1 MPYQNNQIFLII
13 SIDKKLRKDHIY
25 EKTECT
31 TILVGKKATIDGST
45 MIARSEDGG
54 RTIVPEKFEVITP
67 DKQPKHYES
76 VISHQKIDDAD
87 LPSNPLRYTSAP
99 DASGENGIWAAAGI
113 NADNIAMTATETI
126 TTNSRIQG
134 IDPLLEKDGLGEEDF
149 VTLTLPYIHSAKEG
163 VERVGYLLEKYGTYE
178 MNGMAFSDKNE
189 IWYLETIGGHHWA
202 ARRIPDDAYV
212 IAPNRLNIDE
222 FHFDS
227 EDFMFSDDLKDLIE
241 EYHLNPDK
249 DGYNLRHIF
258 GSSTIKDAHYNNP
271 RAWFVH
277 RYFDPEFDGNPGDQD
292 QPFITYAKKQIS
304 IEDIKFIES
313 SHYQDTPFDAYGD
326 MGTEA
331 QKKTFRPIGIN
342 RNFETHILQIRNHV
356 PEGIAG
362 VQWLAFGPNTFNS
375 MVPFYTNIT
384 TTPAS
389 FQTGPKFDLNKIF
402 WLNKLTAQL
411 GDTNFRV
418 YGELE
423 ADFEQKSLA
432 QCHKIQHETDRRAED
447 LSGSELEELLN
458 KANQKMA
465 DIVYN
470 NTVDLLGKMVD
481 EGHSLMTLK
490 YDLLD

>member
-1 MPYQNNQIFLII
+1 MKQ
-13 SIDKKLRKDHIY
+13 
-25 EKTECT
+25 TECT
-31 TILVGKKATIDGST
+31 TILVGKKASLDGST

-54 RTIVPEKFEVITP
+54 RTIVPEAFKVVMP
-67 DKQPKHYES
+67 NDQPKHYES
-76 VISHQKIDDAD
+76 VISHQKIDDSDLLAD
-87 LPSNPLRYTSAP
+87 PLRYTSAP
-99 DASGENGIWAAAGI
+99 DASNKNGIWAAAGI
-113 NADNIAMTATETI
+113 NSDNVAMTATETI

-134 IDPLLEKDGLGEEDF
+134 IDPLLEEGGLGEEDF
-149 VTLTLPYIHSAKEG
+149 VTLTLPYIHSAQEG

-178 MNGMAFSDKNE
+178 MNGMAFSDKDE

-222 FHFDS
+222 FYF
-227 EDFMFSDDLKDLIE
+227 ETPGFMASNDLQNLIE
-241 EYHLNPDK
+241 EYHLNPDEPNQ
-249 DGYNLRHIF
+249 YNLRHIF

-271 RAWFVH
+271 RAWYVH
-277 RYFDPEFDGNPGDQD
+277 RYFDSEFEGQPGDQD
-292 QPFITYAKKQIS
+292 QPFITYPKHKIS
-304 IEDIKFIES
+304 VEDIKFLES

-326 MGTEA
+326 QGTPE

-342 RNFETHILQIRNHV
+342 RNFETHILQIRNDV
-356 PEGIAG
+356 PSGIAG

-418 YGELE
+418 YGALE
-423 ADFEQKSLA
+423 EDFEQKSLA
-432 QCHKIQHETDRRAED
+432 TKKWPILFTTI
-447 LSGSELEELLN
+447 LLN
-458 KANQKMA
+458 YSEIWLKK
-465 DIVYN
+465 V
-470 NTVDLLGKMVD
+470 MV
-481 EGHSLMTLK
+481 
-490 YDLLD
+490 

>member
-1 MPYQNNQIFLII
+1 MKQFSQ
-13 SIDKKLRKDHIY
+13 
-25 EKTECT
+25 CT

-54 RTIVPEKFEVITP
+54 RTIIPEKFELITP
-67 DKQPKHYES
+67 DKQPKHYET
-76 VISHQKIDDAD
+76 VISHQKIDDED
-87 LPSNPLRYTSAP
+87 LLPNPMRYTSAP

-113 NADNIAMTATETI
+113 NSDNVAMTATETI

-134 IDPLLEKDGLGEEDF
+134 VDPLVTKGGLGEEDF
-149 VTLTLPYIHSAKEG
+149 VTLTLPYIHSAIEG
-163 VERVGYLLEKYGTYE
+163 VKRVGYLLEKYGTYE
-178 MNGMAFSDKNE
+178 MNGMAFSDKDT
-189 IWYLETIGGHHWA
+189 IWYLETIGGHHWI

-222 FHFDS
+222 FKFDDP
-227 EDFMFSDDLKDLIE
+227 DFMASSDLKDLIE
-241 EYHLNPDK
+241 EYHLNPDLE
-249 DGYNLRHIF
+249 GYNMRHIF

-277 RYFDPEFDGNPGDQD
+277 RYFDPDFDGEPGDQD
-292 QPFITYAKKQIS
+292 QPFITHANRKIS

-313 SHYQDTPFDAYGD
+313 SHYQDTPYDAYGD
-326 MGTEA
+326 QGTEA

-342 RNFETHILQIRNHV
+342 RNFETHVLQIRNDV
-356 PEGIAG
+356 PAGLAG

-375 MVPFYTNIT
+375 FVPFYTNILD
-384 TTPAS
+384 TPES

-402 WLNKLTAQL
+402 WLNKLAAQL

-423 ADFEQKSLA
+423 ADFEQKTLA
-432 QCHKIQHETDRRAED
+432 QCHKIQHETDKKAKD
-447 LSGSELEELLN
+447 LTGKDLEEILTE
-458 KANQKMA
+458 ANQKMA
-465 DIVYN
+465 DVTYN
-470 NTVDLLGKMVD
+470 NTVELLGQIVD
-481 EGHSLMTLK
+481 EGHGLMKLK

>member
-1 MPYQNNQIFLII
+1 M
-13 SIDKKLRKDHIY
+13 
-25 EKTECT
+25 
-31 TILVGKKATIDGST
+31 
-45 MIARSEDGG
+45 
-54 RTIVPEKFEVITP
+54 
-67 DKQPKHYES
+67 
-76 VISHQKIDDAD
+76 
-87 LPSNPLRYTSAP
+87 
-99 DASGENGIWAAAGI
+99 
-113 NADNIAMTATETI
+113 
-126 TTNSRIQG
+126 
-134 IDPLLEKDGLGEEDF
+134 
-149 VTLTLPYIHSAKEG
+149 
-163 VERVGYLLEKYGTYE
+163 YGTYE

-202 ARRIPDDAYV
+202 ARRIPDNAYV

-222 FHFDS
+222 FYFDDD
-227 EDFMFSDDLKDLIE
+227 DFASSKDLKDLIE
-241 EYHLNPDK
+241 EYHLNPDLE
-249 DGYNLRHIF
+249 GYNLRHIF

-271 RAWFVH
+271 RAWYIH
-277 RYFDPEFDGNPGDQD
+277 NYFDPDFGGEPSDQD
-292 QPFITYAKKQIS
+292 QPFICHANRKIS
-304 IEDIKFIES
+304 IEDIKWAES

-326 MGTEA
+326 QGSAE

-342 RNFETHILQIRNHV
+342 RNFETHILQIRNDV
-356 PEGIAG
+356 PEKIAG

-432 QCHKIQHETDRRAED
+432 QCHKIQHETDKEAEKY
-447 LSGSELEELLN
+447 SGDELQDKLN
-458 KANQKMA
+458 EANQKMA
-465 DIVYN
+465 DTVYN
-470 NTVDLLGKMVD
+470 NTVELLGNMVN
-481 EGHSLMTLK
+481 EGHGLMTLK